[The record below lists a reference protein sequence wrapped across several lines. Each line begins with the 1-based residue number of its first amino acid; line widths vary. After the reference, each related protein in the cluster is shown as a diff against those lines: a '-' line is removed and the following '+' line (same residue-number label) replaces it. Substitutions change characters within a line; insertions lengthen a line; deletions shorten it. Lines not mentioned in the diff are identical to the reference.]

1 MSMQIPSYLNEV
13 MLVIAV
19 ISSMIIAIIFP
30 DFGSLFQD
38 FPVYCVMINF
48 FLSYLSIDLE
58 SVWEALKGHI
68 G

>member
-1 MSMQIPSYLNEV
+1 MQMPFYLNEV

-30 DFGSLFQD
+30 DFGSLFQA

-58 SVWEALKGHI
+58 SVWKLSLIHI
-68 G
+68 